1 MNVTTNIVF
10 EILQNSQKKISVM
23 QGGTRSGKQTFATHF
38 AEGSVEDLVA
48 LGGHAQNRYVTT
60 PRLQQVLQMVGL
72 PQSQAAFA
80 GGDGEVNGA
89 QNKAGWTVNLRL
101 NASM

>member
-1 MNVTTNIVF
+1 VHCQI
-10 EILQNSQKKISVM
+10 
-23 QGGTRSGKQTFATHF
+23 GTAFFQSDFKFFDKQTFATHF

-89 QNKAGWTVNLRL
+89 QNKAG
-101 NASM
+101 